1 MAVGVSQEFAK
12 RLKLCPRERQV
23 TDGRPVISVLANAS
37 PGLASQDDDGH
48 TALCPAYSFAP
59 AHNRPRVRRSKRL
72 CWYNWPRRRVVL
84 DTMPVLRLN
93 TTYLTTHPAM
103 QADLESNHELRPNIL
118 REYVIFTEYRLQ
130 EEKVVGLK

>member
-1 MAVGVSQEFAK
+1 
-12 RLKLCPRERQV
+12 
-23 TDGRPVISVLANAS
+23 
-37 PGLASQDDDGH
+37 
-48 TALCPAYSFAP
+48 
-59 AHNRPRVRRSKRL
+59 
-72 CWYNWPRRRVVL
+72 
-84 DTMPVLRLN
+84 MPVLRLN